1 MALPLLFDVGI
12 IVLVSALLAY
22 AARFLRQPVIL
33 AYVVAGLIVG
43 PVGLGLITNTE
54 EISLLSELGIIFL
67 LFSIGL
73 ELDFRRIE
81 NVGFATIIGGSV
93 QMVLTFAIG
102 YFAATAFGLT
112 GMLGIYIGLMMAI
125 SSTMIVAKVLTDKD
139 ELGTLHGRIMVGV
152 LILQDIV
159 AVMVLPMLSLYLS
172 MPVVSLDVIAWF
184 ALKGLGLF
192 AFAFLVNKFLFPR
205 VLDYAAQKHEILFIT
220 AVANCFLFIGLS
232 YVLGFTIAIGGFI
245 AGLSMANFPYNLEI
259 EGEVHSLRDFFS
271 ILFFSSMGMQ
281 LNFLAIGNALPF
293 FITVL
298 LLLMFIKPAIL
309 AGTYLLLGYGGRTA
323 AYIGLGLG
331 QTSEFVF
338 IIAAELLRVGSITQE
353 FYSLL
358 VSMVVISIVTTPY
371 MISAKNIF
379 YNFFSRFRIPMSHL
393 IHPKSIRDMENPP
406 DALSN
411 HTVLF
416 GAHMMGEK
424 IIQYLR
430 GRREKFVVVERD
442 PEIVKNLRSRGIY
455 VLYGDA
461 ENEEMLSKIFL
472 DKAKLLV
479 TTMPYADVTAFVV
492 RKAKRINPKI
502 RIFARAPDRREA
514 ERIYKAGADIVIIPE
529 YVSGDRFVQ
538 KIDHFLKEKKL

>member
-12 IVLVSALLAY
+12 IVLVSAVLAY

-43 PVGLGLITNTE
+43 PVGLGIITNTE

-93 QMVLTFAIG
+93 QMILTFAIG
-102 YFAATAFGLT
+102 FLAATAFGLT

-159 AVMVLPMLSLYLS
+159 AVIVLPMLSLYLS
-172 MPVVSLDVIAWF
+172 MPVISFDVIAWF
-184 ALKGLGLF
+184 ALKGLGFF

-416 GAHMMGEK
+416 GAHMMGDK
-424 IIQYLR
+424 IIHYLK
-430 GRREKFVVVERD
+430 GRREKLVVVERD
-442 PEIVKNLRSRGIY
+442 PEIVKNLRRRGIY

-479 TTMPYADVTAFVV
+479 TTIPYADVTAFVV

>member
-1 MALPLLFDVGI
+1 MALPLLFDVGVI
-12 IVLVSALLAY
+12 ILVSAVLAY

-43 PVGLGLITNTE
+43 PVGLGLITNAE
-54 EISLLSELGIIFL
+54 EIALLSELGIIFL
-67 LFSIGL
+67 LFSVGL

-81 NVGFATIIGGSV
+81 NVGFATLVGGTVQII
-93 QMVLTFAIG
+93 LTFAVG
-102 YFAATAFGLT
+102 FFAAVAFGMT
-112 GMLGIYIGLMMAI
+112 SMLGIYIGLMMAI

-159 AVMVLPMLSLYLS
+159 AVIMLPMLSLYLS
-172 MPVVSLDVIAWF
+172 MPVISLDVIVAV

-192 AFAFLVNKFLFPR
+192 AFAIIMNKFFFPKI
-205 VLDYAAQKHEILFIT
+205 LDYAAQRHEILFLT
-220 AVANCFLFIGLS
+220 AVASCFFFIGAS
-232 YVLGFTIAIGGFI
+232 YVLGFSIAIGGFI

-281 LNFLAIGNALPF
+281 LSFVAIGNSLPF
-293 FITVL
+293 FITI
-298 LLLMFIKPAIL
+298 LLMLMFLKPAIL
-309 AGTYLLLGYGGRTA
+309 AATYLLLGYGGRTA

-338 IIAAELLRVGSITQE
+338 IIAAELFRIGNITQE

-371 MISAKNIF
+371 MIAAKNMF
-379 YNFFSRFRIPMSHL
+379 YNFFSRFRLPMSHL
-393 IHPKSIRDMENPP
+393 IHPKNIRDMENPP
-406 DALSN
+406 DALKH

-424 IIQYLR
+424 IIYYLK

-442 PEIVKNLRSRGIY
+442 PEIVKNLRNRGIY

-472 DKAKLLV
+472 DNAKLLV
-479 TTMPYADVTAFVV
+479 LTIPYPDVTSFVV
-492 RKAKRINPKI
+492 RKAKRINPGI
-502 RIFARAPDRREA
+502 RIFARAPDRVEA
-514 ERIYKAGADIVIIPE
+514 ERIYKAGADVVIIPE

-538 KIDHFLKEKKL
+538 KIDHFFREKKP